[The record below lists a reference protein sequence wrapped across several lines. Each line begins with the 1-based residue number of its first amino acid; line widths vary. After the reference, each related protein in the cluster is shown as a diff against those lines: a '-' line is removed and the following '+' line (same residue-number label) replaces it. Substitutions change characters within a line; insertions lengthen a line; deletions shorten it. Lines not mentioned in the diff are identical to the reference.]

1 MVREKRFP
9 TFFEDDFASANVA
22 VQKALWDASREEL
35 RGSQGSGRGGVA
47 GGRMEK
53 LQAACGGAAESK
65 DGGRLRDAKIERA
78 GVKKKKKLRQ
88 RQFAV

>member
-1 MVREKRFP
+1 MQE
-9 TFFEDDFASANVA
+9 
-22 VQKALWDASREEL
+22 ALRDASREEL

-65 DGGRLRDAKIERA
+65 DGGRLRDAKKRTS
-78 GVKKKKKLRQ
+78 GGKKKKKKEITTTTVRSAKG
-88 RQFAV
+88 RGR